1 MYYIHVCIYA
11 CLSPLL
17 FLFFKTNGSILY
29 TLLCIW
35 LFFFSPHFVYLGDPS
50 PLVNE
55 DLAFLFLENECV
67 AFHCM
72 DELCIRLFSNSGSKK
87 PYMYHFKHVLA

>member
-1 MYYIHVCIYA
+1 MHVYPHSFFCFLRPMEAYYIHCFA
-11 CLSPLL
+11 SG
-17 FLFFKTNGSILY
+17 F
-29 TLLCIW
+29 
-35 LFFFSPHFVYLGDPS
+35 FFFSPHFVYLGDPS